1 MELRSLRYFVAVAEE
16 RHVGRAAKR
25 LHMTQPPLS
34 RAIRQLEG
42 ELGSALFERTPR
54 GVDLTHAGAV
64 MLREARALLDHAE
77 RLRRR
82 VAAATGPATL
92 VVGTLADTV
101 EHLDTRLVRAFRE
114 AHPNVTISI
123 HEADL
128 GDPSAGLR
136 ADLVDVV
143 LTRTPFETSGLAL
156 HTLRTELVGA
166 VLPADDPLAERDS
179 LTTTELAGR
188 HRVRLPDG
196 TDERW
201 RDYWTVPGARPDR
214 NTPPMRTIQECLQAV
229 LWNGAVAMAPL
240 GQQLP
245 ANLVVVPVVDRPPS
259 ELVVAWHR
267 DRTDPLIRSFVGT
280 VTAACGRSANDQPS

>member
-34 RAIRQLEG
+34 RAIRQLED

-64 MLREARALLDHAE
+64 MLREARALLDHAD

-101 EHLDTRLVRAFRE
+101 EHLGTSLVRSFRE

-136 ADLVDVV
+136 ADLVDVA

-156 HTLRTELVGA
+156 HTLRTEPVGA
-166 VLPADDPLAERDS
+166 VLPADDPLAARDS
-179 LTTTELAGR
+179 VTTKELAGR

-201 RDYWTVPGARPDR
+201 RAYWTVPGVPPDR

-229 LWNGAVAMAPL
+229 LWNGTAALAPL
-240 GQQLP
+240 DQQLP
-245 ANLVVVPVVDRPPS
+245 ANLVVVPVVDRAPS
-259 ELVVAWHR
+259 ELVVAWRR
-267 DRTDPLIRSFVGT
+267 DRTDPLIRSFVGAAA
-280 VTAACGRSANDQPS
+280 TAYGTRANDQRS